1 MSLFYYCYLE
11 IIFPS
16 RGTYRTIDH
25 SEIFLGHVGSGTE
38 TNFTKRGFIG
48 CIQGFM
54 IGDEM
59 FDLEAAADTTVPDEK
74 YGKYL
79 LLLFSYVLL

>member
-1 MSLFYYCYLE
+1 MSISE
-11 IIFPS
+11 IIFPP

-38 TNFTKRGFIG
+38 TNFTKHGFVG

-54 IGDEM
+54 IGEDI
-59 FDLEAAADTTVPDEK
+59 FDLEAAAEATHADEIF
-74 YGKYL
+74 GKYYG
-79 LLLFSYVLL
+79 F

>member
-1 MSLFYYCYLE
+1 M
-11 IIFPS
+11 
-16 RGTYRTIDH
+16 
-25 SEIFLGHVGSGTE
+25 GHVGSGTE
-38 TNFTKRGFIG
+38 TNFTKRGFVG

-79 LLLFSYVLL
+79 V

>member
-1 MSLFYYCYLE
+1 M
-11 IIFPS
+11 FPP

-38 TNFTKRGFIG
+38 TNFTKGGFVG

-54 IGDEM
+54 IGDEL
-59 FDLEAAADTTVPDEK
+59 FDLEAAAESSAADEK
-74 YGKYL
+74 YGRY
-79 LLLFSYVLL
+79 FSN